1 MIKIFFLNHSLVMLP
16 KIITTNAQ
24 ILKSIKLS
32 HSCYC
37 FCNFY
42 SLILF

>member
-24 ILKSIKLS
+24 ILKLS
-32 HSCYC
+32 NCLTHVIV
-37 FCNFY
+37 FVIF
-42 SLILF
+42 IP